1 MLRAKPISL
10 VLLCLAGLLSQ
21 AALAQTNPPRPPRD
35 DCRDGVISVGGQ
47 DVPCGGLT
55 SLPFDILPPGARSLG
70 LGGAFAAVADDATAA
85 EANPAGQTIL
95 TRPEISIHGRNADY
109 ELQVFDPNYFDGQ
122 VFGSQG
128 PGPFT
133 GYEDSNTKLSFASV
147 VYPINDRFVVSG
159 YYHNAGAFEAES
171 SITSLNTQFIDTY
184 IADTSIDVESDSFG
198 LSGAFRVNDLI
209 SVGASV
215 KYAKIDLT
223 QVVTSSIL
231 DFSDI
236 EFAAPNPVA
245 AAALINEVDA
255 IRSTTRSDDSD
266 LTFNVGVLFNPNGTV
281 SGALVYK
288 DGGTFDVDTALDY
301 INIFQCNGA
310 PNCNIPNTDEVT
322 AILRGNPELEL
333 PDIVTVGV
341 AARPTDTWLLSL
353 QIDRIDYGNL
363 PPVSSRSLIFGVP
376 VDAEQI
382 GAEISVHGG
391 VEKTLLFDTPVLGM
405 SQLALRA
412 GAFSDRDHDGYPQI
426 DTIDTHWTLGVGTVF
441 MERLQ
446 VDAAME
452 FSDKVDTFVL
462 SGVYRF

>member
-1 MLRAKPISL
+1 MRHANRISIALL
-10 VLLCLAGLLSQ
+10 VVSAIWVPD
-21 AALAQTNPPRPPRD
+21 AAAQTPPRPPRD
-35 DCRDGVISVGGQ
+35 DCRDGVINVGGQ
-47 DVPCGGLT
+47 DVPCGGLA

-95 TRPEISIHGRNADY
+95 TRPEVSIHGRNADI
-109 ELQVFDPNYFDGQ
+109 ELQVFDPNYLDGS

-159 YYHNAGAFEAES
+159 YYHNAGAFEASS
-171 SITSLNTQFIDTY
+171 SITSLNTTFIDTY
-184 IADTSIDVESDSFG
+184 VADTSVDVESDSFG
-198 LSGAFRVNDLI
+198 LSGAFRINDLVSI
-209 SVGASV
+209 GASI
-215 KYAKIDLT
+215 KYSKIDLT

-236 EFAAPNPVA
+236 EFAAPNPIA
-245 AAALINEVDA
+245 AAATINEVDA
-255 IRSTTRSDDSD
+255 IRSTTRSDDED
-266 LTFNVGVLFNPNGTV
+266 FTFNVGVLFNPNGTV

-288 DGGTFDVDTALDY
+288 DGGSYDVDTALDY

-310 PNCNIPNTDEVT
+310 PNCAIPDTNEVT
-322 AILRGNPELEL
+322 PIISGNPSLEL
-333 PDIVTVGV
+333 PDIFTIGV
-341 AARPTDTWLLSL
+341 AARPTDTWLLAL
-353 QIDRIDYGNL
+353 QIDRIDYENL

-376 VDAEQI
+376 VAIERI

-391 VEKTLLFDTPVLGM
+391 VEKTLLFEAPVLGM

-426 DTIDTHWTLGVGTVF
+426 DTIDTHWTVGIGTVIF
-441 MERLQ
+441 ERLQ
-446 VDAAME
+446 VDAAAE
-452 FSDKVDTFVL
+452 FSDKVDTIVL
-462 SGVYRF
+462 SSVYRF